1 MDLGSIISDPMA
13 AAGFF
18 ANFVYAS
25 PFGIIALFLFVVFA
39 NASLFLP
46 ILVEPVILAVAALAP
61 NAFAVLMIAVV
72 TGIAAGL
79 GEMSG
84 YIFGL
89 LGVKTLQKM
98 GEKKVEKIFEIGERL
113 ANNGMPIIFMGS
125 LTPFPFDLIGI
136 AAGII
141 KYDPK
146 KFFVAATLGK
156 IVRYVLVGLAGFWGI
171 AWLRLLLGM

>member
-1 MDLGSIISDPMA
+1 MDLGIIINNPMA
-13 AAGFF
+13 AAEFF

-25 PFGIIALFLFVVFA
+25 PFGIVALFLFTLFA

-46 ILVEPVILAVAALAP
+46 ILVEPIILAVSALAP
-61 NAFAVLMIAVV
+61 NPFAVLMIAIV
-72 TGIAAGL
+72 TGVAAGL

-98 GEKKVEKIFEIGERL
+98 SKKKVDMVFEIGEKL
-113 ANNGMPIIFMGS
+113 ANNGMPIIFMGA

-136 AAGII
+136 AAGVI
-141 KYDPK
+141 KYNPRN
-146 KFFVAATLGK
+146 FLIAAILGK
-156 IVRYVLVGLAGFWGI
+156 IVRYGLVGFAGFWGI
-171 AWLRLLLGM
+171 AWLRGLLGI